1 MEPPRFSSISL
12 SLSLSSLLLL
22 LLPFL
27 TRATPFRHSLK
38 QLEGSKNGDK
48 REGIQKVMQYLQRYG
63 YLKNYVSP
71 EYSDNEDF
79 DDLLE
84 SSLKTFQNFH
94 HLPPTGILDDPTAAL
109 MSRPRCGYPDHHP
122 DDTPSTL
129 KWPADQMHIH
139 YRVSPGSLPE
149 QPITNGFNAWA
160 AVSNF
165 TFENVREEIHAK
177 LRITVKR
184 IDGEGGVLAD
194 FNPSLIGPYVVLDE
208 DENEQH

>member
-22 LLPFL
+22 LAPFL
-27 TRATPFRHSLK
+27 SQATPFRHSLK
-38 QLEGSKNGDK
+38 HLEGSKNGDK
-48 REGIQKVMQYLQRYG
+48 REDIQKLKQYLQRYS
-63 YLKNYVSP
+63 YLKNSVYP

-94 HLPPTGILDDPTAAL
+94 HIAPIGILNDPTAAL
-109 MSRPRCGYPDHHP
+109 MSRARCGYPDHHP
-122 DDTPSTL
+122 DYTSSTL
-129 KWPADQMHIH
+129 KWPAEQMHIH

-160 AVSNF
+160 AVSNL

-177 LRITVKR
+177 LNR
-184 IDGEGGVLAD
+184 GEAD
-194 FNPSLIGPYVVLDE
+194 RW
-208 DENEQH
+208 

>member
-12 SLSLSSLLLL
+12 SLPLSSLLLL

-27 TRATPFRHSLK
+27 SQATPFRHSLK
-38 QLEGSKNGDK
+38 HLEGSKNGDK
-48 REGIQKVMQYLQRYG
+48 REGIQK
-63 YLKNYVSP
+63 NSVSP

-109 MSRPRCGYPDHHP
+109 MSRSRCGYPDHHP
-122 DDTPSTL
+122 DYTPSTL

-184 IDGEGGVLAD
+184 VDGEGGVLAD
-194 FNPSLIGPYVVLDE
+194 VNPS
-208 DENEQH
+208 